1 MALFS
6 ELLQSS
12 AQVNGGAFLEL
23 ETLQAAADAVS
34 TAQFDVNDKRVE
46 SLVKSIVKDNNLWVA
61 PTVAVLDDTYYLVS
75 GRHRVAAI
83 EHICYNYRIN
93 NAGKFIRIN
102 HENPEVFQDFERV
115 TAEVECSV
123 VTVTDKTALNA
134 LIVAYNGSRS
144 MTAAEKATANVDAG
158 RASDLTAKKLQ
169 WSSMLRDLFPVNIT
183 QQTALQFAGCLFSS
197 KGYTPG
203 ANRATP
209 EQLETVATAF
219 ATWYETASLQAY
231 FPTNISRE
239 YATVW
244 AMFVPGVMEAFNA
257 AVPAKAE
264 PRAKAITKAEQMIA
278 ELQAQLM
285 ARDNVLAA
293 NGLNV

>member
-23 ETLQAAADAVS
+23 ATLQQAAESVS
-34 TAQFDVNDKRVE
+34 TAQFEVNFKRVE
-46 SLVKSIVKDNNLWVA
+46 ALVKSIIKDGNLWVA
-61 PTVAVLDDTYYLVS
+61 PVVAVLDDVYYLVS
-75 GRHRVAAI
+75 GRHRVEAV
-83 EHICYNYRIN
+83 EHICYNYRLN
-93 NAGKFIRIN
+93 NVGKMVRVN
-102 HENPEVFQDFERV
+102 HENPEVFADFERI
-115 TAEVECSV
+115 TGEIECSV
-123 VTVTDKTALNA
+123 VTVSDKTALNA

-169 WSSMLRDLFPVNIT
+169 WSSMLRELFPINIT
-183 QQTALQFAGCLFSS
+183 QQTALQFAGCVFSS
-197 KGYTPG
+197 KGYTP
-203 ANRATP
+203 AATRATP
-209 EQLETVATAF
+209 EQLEAIAVAF
-219 ATWYETASLQAY
+219 AAWYSTASTQVD

-239 YATVW
+239 YAAVW
-244 AMFVPGVMEAFNA
+244 AMFVPSVMESFNA

-264 PRAKAITKAEQMIA
+264 PKAKAISKAEQMIA
-278 ELQAQLM
+278 ELQAQLI

>member
-23 ETLQAAADAVS
+23 ATLQQAADAVS
-34 TAQFDVNDKRVE
+34 TAQFEVNSKRVDA
-46 SLVKSIVKDNNLWVA
+46 LVKSIVKDGNLWVA
-61 PTVAVLDDTYYLVS
+61 PTVAVLDDVYYLVS
-75 GRHRVAAI
+75 GRHRIEAV
-83 EHICYNYRIN
+83 EHICYNYRLN
-93 NAGKFIRIN
+93 NVGKMVRIN
-102 HENPEVFQDFERV
+102 HENPEVFADFERI
-115 TAEVECSV
+115 TGEIECSV
-123 VTVTDKTALNA
+123 VTVSDKTALNA

-169 WSSMLRDLFPVNIT
+169 WSSMLRELFPATIT

-197 KGYTPG
+197 KGYTPA

-209 EQLETVATAF
+209 EQLEAIAVAF
-219 ATWYETASLQAY
+219 AAWYSTASLQAD

-239 YATVW
+239 YAAVW
-244 AMFVPGVMEAFNA
+244 AMFAPSVMESFNA

-264 PRAKAITKAEQMIA
+264 PKAKAITKAEQMIA

-285 ARDNVLAA
+285 KRDNVLAA

>member
-1 MALFS
+1 M
-6 ELLQSS
+6 
-12 AQVNGGAFLEL
+12 

-46 SLVKSIVKDNNLWVA
+46 SLVKSIVKDGNLWVA

-83 EHICYNYRIN
+83 EYICYNYRIN
-93 NAGKFIRIN
+93 NVGKLIRIN
-102 HENPEVFQDFERV
+102 HENPEVFAEFERV
-115 TAEVECSV
+115 TPEVECSV
-123 VTVTDKTALNA
+123 VTVTDKVALNA

-144 MTAAEKATANVDAG
+144 MTAAEKATATVDAG
-158 RASDLTAKKLQ
+158 RASDLTAKKLH

-219 ATWYETASLQAY
+219 ATWYETASLQAE

-239 YATVW
+239 YTTVW
-244 AMFVPGVMEAFNA
+244 AMFAPSVMEGFNA

-264 PRAKAITKAEQMIA
+264 PKAKAIGKAEQMIA